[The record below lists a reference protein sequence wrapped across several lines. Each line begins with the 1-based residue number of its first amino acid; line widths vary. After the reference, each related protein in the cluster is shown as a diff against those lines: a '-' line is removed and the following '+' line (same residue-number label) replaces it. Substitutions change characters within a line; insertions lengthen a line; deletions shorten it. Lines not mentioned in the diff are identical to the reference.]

1 MSKINI
7 KKTNAKSILVKSNL
21 PEADYVINPYT
32 GCLHGCR
39 YCYASFMKRF
49 TKHKEPWG
57 EFIDIKINA
66 PEILEKDI
74 KNIKKGTVLLSSVTD
89 PYNPID
95 VKYKLTR
102 KILKILLKHKF
113 PISILTK
120 SDLILRDIDLLKQF
134 KDCSVGFSLFSLDNK
149 DINNFEKR
157 TIPVK
162 RRLKA
167 LKILKNNNITTYV
180 MISPMFPYITNI
192 NKIIKELKKIPVDF
206 IFCENYN
213 IKSGTKNTIF
223 NIIKNK
229 YPNLIN
235 KYNTIF
241 KNKDYWKKEEKNI
254 QKLAKEY
261 NIPIKV
267 FFNH

>member
-7 KKTNAKSILVKSNL
+7 KKTNAKRILVKSNL

-32 GCLHGCR
+32 GCLHGCK

-49 TKHKEPWG
+49 TKHKELWG

-66 PEILEKDI
+66 PEILEKE
-74 KNIKKGTVLLSSVTD
+74 IKKTKKGIVLLSSVTD

-95 VKYKLTR
+95 NKYKLTR
-102 KILKILLKHKF
+102 KILKILLKHQF

-120 SDLILRDIDLLKQF
+120 SDLILRDIDILKQF
-134 KDCSVGFSLFSLDNK
+134 KDCSVGFSLLSLDNK

-157 TIPVK
+157 TIPIK

-167 LKILKNNNITTYV
+167 LKILKKNSITTYA
-180 MISPMFPYITNI
+180 MISPIFPYITDI
-192 NKIIKELKKIPVDF
+192 NKLIKELKKIPVDF

-223 NIIKNK
+223 SIISNK
-229 YPNLIN
+229 YPNLVN

-241 KNKDYWKKEEKNI
+241 KNKKYWEKEEEKI
-254 QKLAKEY
+254 HELAKKY

>member
-1 MSKINI
+1 MPILYI
-7 KKTNAKSILVKSNL
+7 KKIRCKSILVKSNL
-21 PEADYVINPYT
+21 PETDYVINPYT
-32 GCLHGCR
+32 GCLHGCM

-66 PEILEKDI
+66 PEILEKEI
-74 KNIKKGTVLLSSVTD
+74 KKTKKGTVLLSSVTD

-95 VKYKLTR
+95 NKYKLTR
-102 KILKILLKHKF
+102 KLLKILLKYQF
-113 PISILTK
+113 PVSILTK

-134 KDCSVGFSLFSLDNK
+134 KNCNVGFSLLSLDNK

-157 TIPVK
+157 TISIK
-162 RRLKA
+162 RRLNA
-167 LKILKNNNITTYV
+167 LKVLKENNITIYV
-180 MISPMFPYITNI
+180 MISPIFPYITNI
-192 NKIIKELKKIPVDF
+192 NKLIEKLKKIPVDF

-223 NIIKNK
+223 NIINNK
-229 YPNLIN
+229 YPNLID

-241 KNKDYWKKEEKNI
+241 KNKKYWKEEEEKI
-254 QKLAKEY
+254 YKLAKKY

>member
-192 NKIIKELKKIPVDF
+192 NKIINDEIKILGNKRTKE
-206 IFCENYN
+206 
-213 IKSGTKNTIF
+213 NTS
-223 NIIKNK
+223 
-229 YPNLIN
+229 
-235 KYNTIF
+235 
-241 KNKDYWKKEEKNI
+241 
-254 QKLAKEY
+254 
-261 NIPIKV
+261 
-267 FFNH
+267 